1 MSTTA
6 VTKNE
11 AISNIFGNNIDAT
24 KIESQRKT
32 QNQLQAKE
40 EHQPF

>member
-6 VTKNE
+6 VTNNE
-11 AISNIFGNNIDAT
+11 AIINKFGNNIDAT

-32 QNQLQAKE
+32 QNQFQAKQQ
-40 EHQPF
+40 HQPF